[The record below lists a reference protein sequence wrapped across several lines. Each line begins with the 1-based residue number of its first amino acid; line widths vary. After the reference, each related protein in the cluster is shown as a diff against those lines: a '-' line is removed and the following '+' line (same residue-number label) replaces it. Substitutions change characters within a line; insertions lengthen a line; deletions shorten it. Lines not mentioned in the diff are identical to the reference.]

1 MLLTSAKRAL
11 EKIIKENDNHETNS
25 QKKIRNYAEEGLL
38 SIEQLERDLEDSEQS
53 DATNKYAIEDIKFIE
68 SLSEPR
74 KNKKKERN
82 IRQRQSK
89 RSF

>member
-1 MLLTSAKRAL
+1 LLTSAKRAL

-53 DATNKYAIEDIKFIE
+53 D
-68 SLSEPR
+68 
-74 KNKKKERN
+74 
-82 IRQRQSK
+82 
-89 RSF
+89 

>member
-1 MLLTSAKRAL
+1 MLLTSSKRAL